1 MYRTDWTVIH
11 RSVTG
16 ADIACRVLDATSL
29 HPAGTVLR
37 SPGRRL
43 PNRPRLRIWPNPM
56 NTYSRY
62 RPAAELV
69 VRLLPFVARHK
80 EFALKGGTAIDFFV
94 RAMPRLSV
102 DIDLV
107 WLSRAP
113 RGTALPAMRNALARL
128 GRDIAAG
135 VPGIRVRAEDA
146 RDGLRLALLAHGAC
160 TKIEVNPVIRGSVW
174 PSTVRPVHPAVEAT
188 MGYSENR
195 LLSFDDLYAGK
206 ICAALDRQHPRDLF
220 DIAVLLDN
228 EGLRPSLIATFLIY
242 LASHRRPAAEL
253 LEPNRKPIGDAYRN
267 VFDGMALVPTSPEA
281 LADARDVVW
290 TARGEPVLRF
300 AAGAHHLRGNSQK
313 ISMAV
318 AQHLGVGLDGSAKIP
333 FAHPRGVDAASVI
346 WRSYDPNGPEMGCI
360 REALKATGRRPGE
373 EVHVLLDPAGLRVLD
388 SWPEESPDGKP

>member
-1 MYRTDWTVIH
+1 
-11 RSVTG
+11 
-16 ADIACRVLDATSL
+16 
-29 HPAGTVLR
+29 
-37 SPGRRL
+37 
-43 PNRPRLRIWPNPM
+43 M
-56 NTYSRY
+56 NTHSRC

-113 RGTALPAMRNALARL
+113 RETALPAMRNALARL

-146 RDGLRLALLAHGAC
+146 RDGLRLALLAHGVR

-281 LADARDVVW
+281 LADARERLI
-290 TARGEPVLRF
+290 AGLHAALRDRDRAF
-300 AAGAHHLRGNSQK
+300 LM
-313 ISMAV
+313 SME
-318 AQHLGVGLDGSAKIP
+318 
-333 FAHPRGVDAASVI
+333 
-346 WRSYDPNGPEMGCI
+346 N
-360 REALKATGRRPGE
+360 RRPDWSL
-373 EVHVLLDPAGLRVLD
+373 VDLPDPSDLPALRWKLLNLGRMDP
-388 SWPEESPDGKP
+388 GKQAEARDRLERILYPPASRPRRPSGAEYALPPRPGTNAAR